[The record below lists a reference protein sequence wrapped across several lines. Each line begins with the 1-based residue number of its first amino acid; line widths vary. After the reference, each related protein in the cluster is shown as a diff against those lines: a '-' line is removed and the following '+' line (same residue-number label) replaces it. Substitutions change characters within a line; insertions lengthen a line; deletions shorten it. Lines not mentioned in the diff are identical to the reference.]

1 MGKQRK
7 PRHSRKVNP
16 IGIPDLGDIALNDEL
31 SNDTPGDCVAIIEEQ
46 LQSASNEEKM
56 HGLQSMAFLSLNEK
70 KAISMCESNII
81 RIAAPMLVDANK
93 NVRNAVA
100 GALRNV
106 SGCSVDVCENL
117 VEQDILTPLLSLVT
131 EYTSA
136 ADWTPKIDRSVA
148 HVEQLDVAGD
158 TFLHAVNLVWTL
170 CESTSVAL
178 QHFNQTNILE
188 NFIRFLNP
196 TVFGMDIGVFTLRF
210 FPILHALTFLI
221 PILYS

>member
-7 PRHSRKVNP
+7 PKHQTRKPNP
-16 IGIPDLGDIALNDEL
+16 VGIPSLRDIDLNDEF
-31 SNDTPGDCVAIIEEQ
+31 NAETQGDCIAIIEEQ
-46 LQSASNEEKM
+46 LQSSSNEEKM
-56 HGLQSMAFLSLNEK
+56 HGIQSIAFLSLNEK
-70 KAISMCESNII
+70 RAISICESNVI
-81 RIAAPMLVDANK
+81 RIAAPLLVDHNK

-106 SGCSVDVCENL
+106 SQCSVDVCENL
-117 VEQDILTPLLSLVT
+117 VEQDILTPLLTLVT

-148 HVEQLDVAGD
+148 HVEQLDIAGD
-158 TFLHAVNLVWTL
+158 TFLHAVNLVWNL

-178 QHFNQTNILE
+178 QHFNQANVLE

-196 TVFGMDIGVFTLRF
+196 TVFGIDIGKLRHSAAWHRN
-210 FPILHALTFLI
+210 L
-221 PILYS
+221 